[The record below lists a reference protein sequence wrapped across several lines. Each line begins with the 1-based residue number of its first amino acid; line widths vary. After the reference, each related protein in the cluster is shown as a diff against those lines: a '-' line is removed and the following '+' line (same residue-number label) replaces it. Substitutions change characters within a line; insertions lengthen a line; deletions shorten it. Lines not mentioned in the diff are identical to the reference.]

1 MSSVL
6 AKRIKKYPRIL
17 ILSGPSGAGKGT
29 LIKKLLR
36 CVPDVELSISMTT
49 RSPRSGERNGAEY
62 FFVDEKRFK
71 KNIQKNRFLEWARV
85 HGDYYGTPL
94 EFVKKKLSEGKDV
107 LLELDVQ
114 GAVNVRKKE
123 KNTCLIFV
131 MPSTFKEL
139 ERRLVRRKT
148 ESRSEISKRLA
159 DARKELGC
167 LSFYDYLIY
176 NDTLEE
182 AVKQL
187 ECVVTA
193 ERLRV
198 REKVKA

>member
-1 MSSVL
+1 MSSVPE
-6 AKRIKKYPRIL
+6 KRIKKNPRIL

-49 RSPRSGERNGAEY
+49 RSPRNGERNGVEY
-62 FFVDEKRFK
+62 FFVDEKSFK
-71 KNIQKNRFLEWARV
+71 KNIHKNWFLEWARV

-94 EFVKKKLSEGKDV
+94 GFVKKTLSEGKDV

-114 GAVNVRKKE
+114 GAINVRKKE

-131 MPSTFKEL
+131 MPPTFKEL

-148 ESRSEISKRLA
+148 ESKAEIGKRLA
-159 DARKELGC
+159 DARKELEY

-176 NDTLEE
+176 NDMLEE

-187 ECVVTA
+187 ECVVSA
-193 ERLRV
+193 ERLRI
-198 REKVKA
+198 RQ